1 MFKSFFFVI
10 CAFGK
15 PGLILTS
22 IKKVFRIS
30 YNKFLSMMGFLY
42 MQSPLDKKFLK
53 QNWTSLK
60 IVGKKT
66 FTHILHVLMVSFHK
80 KCLCSL

>member
-30 YNKFLSMMGFLY
+30 YNKFLSMMGFLKY
-42 MQSPLDKKFLK
+42 AVTFRQDIPQAELDFSQNCWQKNLYSHPSCPYGKF
-53 QNWTSLK
+53 S
-60 IVGKKT
+60 
-66 FTHILHVLMVSFHK
+66 
-80 KCLCSL
+80 